1 MDKKRYGVHND
12 LLQSLKDF
20 QISLR
25 RTTMPFVTLANVSI
39 NSGEALRLNIQAE
52 GGRISIPEFPLGP
65 RGLQRFRP
73 PRQTLIEIGTTKV
86 RIDLVRGIYII
97 IEFDTTD
104 ERAIFITT
112 MGNLNEESSSS
123 DTSSSSRDSSL
134 DCSGVSGE
142 TIENEI

>member
-73 PRQTLIEIGTTKV
+73 PRQTLIEIGTTKGHFHNNDGKPER
-86 RIDLVRGIYII
+86 RIQFKRYKLLVQRQ
-97 IEFDTTD
+97 
-104 ERAIFITT
+104 
-112 MGNLNEESSSS
+112 
-123 DTSSSSRDSSL
+123 
-134 DCSGVSGE
+134 
-142 TIENEI
+142 